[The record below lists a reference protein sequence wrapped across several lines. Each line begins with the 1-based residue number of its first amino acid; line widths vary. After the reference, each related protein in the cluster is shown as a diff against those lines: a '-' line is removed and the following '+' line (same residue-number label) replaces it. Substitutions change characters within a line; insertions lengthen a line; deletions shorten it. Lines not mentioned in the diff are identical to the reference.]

1 MSFISFRI
9 GNFVPCIAVKKN
21 SFFCLLTISHTVVY
35 FWGQKF
41 QYLYRTDDG
50 SHLCV
55 NKLWTC
61 DVFLCKKTNKGFVL
75 CICWSHNKNVKNKK
89 KSLII
94 FVHGLTNVPFG
105 LEDIWVGFMRSRNAW
120 DNETTQFP
128 GNTCTCIYLGPSMYK
143 HELYY
148 VDHFL
153 HMYDVSD
160 RKTTHMNC
168 KHVYPFPR
176 LVYYRVCFD
185 NILKSD
191 CI

>member
-1 MSFISFRI
+1 MFVNYIPYSSVFLGTNFNISIEQTTVVICVWTNCERVMFS
-9 GNFVPCIAVKKN
+9 CVKKQTKALSSVSVGHIIKMLRIKKIVN
-21 SFFCLLTISHTVVY
+21 YFCTWINECSI
-35 FWGQKF
+35 
-41 QYLYRTDDG
+41 
-50 SHLCV
+50 
-55 NKLWTC
+55 WTEGYIL
-61 DVFLCKKTNKGFVL
+61 VR
-75 CICWSHNKNVKNKK
+75 
-89 KSLII
+89 
-94 FVHGLTNVPFG
+94 
-105 LEDIWVGFMRSRNAW
+105 FMRSRNAW
-120 DNETTQFP
+120 DNEPTQFP

-148 VDHFL
+148 VGHFL

-160 RKTTHMNC
+160 RKTPHMNC

>member
-9 GNFVPCIAVKKN
+9 GNFVPCIAVKKKIVFLFVN
-21 SFFCLLTISHTVVY
+21 YIPYSSVFLGTNFNI
-35 FWGQKF
+35 
-41 QYLYRTDDG
+41 LYRTDDG

-89 KSLII
+89 IVNYFCTWINECS
-94 FVHGLTNVPFG
+94 
-105 LEDIWVGFMRSRNAW
+105 IWTEGYILVRFMRSRNAW
-120 DNETTQFP
+120 DNEPTQFP

-148 VDHFL
+148 VGHFL

-160 RKTTHMNC
+160 RKTSHMNC

>member
-1 MSFISFRI
+1 
-9 GNFVPCIAVKKN
+9 
-21 SFFCLLTISHTVVY
+21 
-35 FWGQKF
+35 
-41 QYLYRTDDG
+41 
-50 SHLCV
+50 
-55 NKLWTC
+55 
-61 DVFLCKKTNKGFVL
+61 
-75 CICWSHNKNVKNKK
+75 
-89 KSLII
+89 
-94 FVHGLTNVPFG
+94 
-105 LEDIWVGFMRSRNAW
+105 
-120 DNETTQFP
+120 
-128 GNTCTCIYLGPSMYK
+128 MYN

-191 CI
+191 CTETATDISSGVMNVLVI

>member
-1 MSFISFRI
+1 MFRLDWRI
-9 GNFVPCIAVKKN
+9 YE
-21 SFFCLLTISHTVVY
+21 L
-35 FWGQKF
+35 
-41 QYLYRTDDG
+41 
-50 SHLCV
+50 
-55 NKLWTC
+55 
-61 DVFLCKKTNKGFVL
+61 VL
-75 CICWSHNKNVKNKK
+75 CDLGMREI
-89 KSLII
+89 
-94 FVHGLTNVPFG
+94 TNP
-105 LEDIWVGFMRSRNAW
+105 
-120 DNETTQFP
+120 QFP